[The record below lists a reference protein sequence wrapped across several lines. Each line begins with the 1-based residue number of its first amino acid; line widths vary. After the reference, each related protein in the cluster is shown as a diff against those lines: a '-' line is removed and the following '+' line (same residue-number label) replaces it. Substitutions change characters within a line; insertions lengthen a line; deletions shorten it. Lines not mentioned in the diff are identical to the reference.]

1 MLRYQK
7 GGLLEE
13 RRCMKTR
20 RITTPDLSLDI
31 VSGERLEHKSN
42 LKARHEHTTPLK
54 ASREPLGTLLEDSGA
69 EKILLSVF
77 VNDLDAS

>member
-42 LKARHEHTTPLK
+42 LKARAQY
-54 ASREPLGTLLEDSGA
+54 ASRSTWGTLAADMFSC
-69 EKILLSVF
+69 
-77 VNDLDAS
+77 